1 MKVVVAGGGFAG
13 SQVADGLGR
22 AGVDVT
28 LVSSDNF
35 LLFTPM
41 LAEVAAGDVDPRHI
55 IAPLRELAP
64 QAEIVQGVI
73 ESIDAGSHSLK
84 VAPYF
89 EGGERTVSGDV
100 LVIAIG
106 SVSNTF
112 GVTGVEEH
120 GLAFKTIVDALRI
133 RNRLL
138 AQMEAKGTTSVA
150 VVGAGFSGAEVTASL
165 ADFLN
170 EVHRR
175 FYSRGRP
182 PVVTLVDA
190 VDRVTPALPPSLSN
204 AAARALGR
212 RGVELV
218 LGSAVASVDEEGIV
232 LANDRRIVAENVVWA
247 AGVKPHPL
255 LARSGLAVEQGR
267 PPVDSYFRTSTDR
280 VFAVGDAAH
289 SPTGKGGYSPPT
301 AQFALRQGR
310 YLGRNLKTILEG
322 GDVEPFRYRTKGELV
337 SLGHRNAV
345 GQVFGFPVSGLLGWF
360 LWRSYYLLQLPTML
374 RRTRVALDWTLDIFF
389 PPDIAWLPSSD
400 LGPI

>member
-1 MKVVVAGGGFAG
+1 MRVVVAGGGFSG
-13 SQVADGLGR
+13 SRVAVGLGR

-55 IAPLRELAP
+55 IAPLRQIAP
-64 QAEIVQGVI
+64 RAEVVQGVI
-73 ESIDAGSHSLK
+73 ESIDASTRSLK

-89 EGGERTVSGDV
+89 EGGERTITGDV

-112 GVTGVEEH
+112 GVPGVDEH
-120 GLAFKTIVDALRI
+120 ALPFKTIVDALRI

-138 AQMEAKGTTSVA
+138 AQMEARGTTSLA
-150 VVGAGFSGAEVTASL
+150 IVGAGYSGAEVTASL
-165 ADFLN
+165 ADFLG

-175 FYSRGRP
+175 FYASGVVP
-182 PVVTLVDA
+182 SVTLVDA
-190 VDRVTPALPPSLSN
+190 VDRVTPALPPSLSR
-204 AAARALGR
+204 AAARALDQ
-212 RGVELV
+212 RGVRLELGAAV
-218 LGSAVASVDEEGIV
+218 SAVDAGGLV
-232 LANDRRIVAENVVWA
+232 LANGRRVEAESVIWA

-255 LARSGLAVEQGR
+255 LSRSGIVVDKGR
-267 PPVDSYFRTSTDR
+267 PVVDGHFRTGVDR
-280 VFAVGDAAH
+280 VFAVGDAAQ
-289 SPTGKGGYSPPT
+289 SPTGLGGFSPPT

-310 YLGRNLKTILEG
+310 YLGRNLPAILNGLE
-322 GDVEPFRYRTKGELV
+322 VEPFRYHTKGELV
-337 SLGHRNAV
+337 SLGHHNAV
-345 GQVFGFPVSGLLGWF
+345 GKVLGFPVSGLIGWF
-360 LWRSYYLLQLPTML
+360 LWRTYYLMQLPTML
-374 RRTRVALDWTLDIFF
+374 RRARVAIDWSLDVFF